1 MYILAFQGDRVRGI
15 MEKKLHEG
23 HRQRVKARYLSEGLD
38 AFEDHQVLEMLL
50 FFCIP
55 MKDTNE
61 LAHKMIQEFGSL
73 AGLFEADPKDIC
85 RRCKVSENTAILVSL
100 IPSLARRYFKVKWG
114 DKPILNSSSK
124 AGEYVVSLFTG
135 RTYEAFFVICLDAQN
150 RVNYAALVHEGT
162 INEAPV
168 YPRLIVETALRHQA
182 NSIILA
188 HNHPGGSLQPSSAD
202 IEVTKRI
209 RTAVE
214 AISIKVVDHIIAAG
228 DKYYSFAEK
237 GLI

>member
-1 MYILAFQGDRVRGI
+1 

-23 HRQRVKARYLSEGLD
+23 HRQRVKSRYLSEGLD

-61 LAHKMIQEFGSL
+61 LAHKMIREFGSL

-85 RRCKVSENTAILVSL
+85 TRCQVSENTAILVSL
-100 IPSLARRYFKVKWG
+100 IPSLARRYFKGKWG
-114 DKPILNSSSK
+114 DKPVLNSSVK
-124 AGEYVVSLFTG
+124 AGEYAISLFAG
-135 RTYEAFFVICLDAQN
+135 RIYENFFLICLDSQN

-162 INEAPV
+162 INEAAV

-188 HNHPGGSLQPSSAD
+188 HNHPGGSYQPSDED
-202 IEVTKRI
+202 IEVTKKI
-209 RTAVE
+209 AAAVE
-214 AISIKVVDHIIAAG
+214 AISIKVMDHIIVAG
-228 DKYYSFAEK
+228 EKYYSFAEK
-237 GLI
+237 GLINKITKL

>member
-1 MYILAFQGDRVRGI
+1 

-23 HRQRVKARYLSEGLD
+23 HRQRVKSRYLSEGLD
-38 AFEDHQVLEMLL
+38 AFEDHQILEMLL
-50 FFCIP
+50 FFSIP

-61 LAHKMIQEFGSL
+61 LAHKMIIEFGSL

-85 RRCKVSENTAILVSL
+85 KRCGVSENTAILVSL
-100 IPSLARRYFKVKWG
+100 IPSLARRYFKDKWG
-114 DKPILNSSSK
+114 DKPVLDSSTK
-124 AGEYVVSLFTG
+124 AGEYAVSLFAG
-135 RTYEAFFVICLDAQN
+135 RTYENFFVICLNSQN

-188 HNHPGGSLQPSSAD
+188 HNHPGGSMQPSGAD
-202 IEVTKRI
+202 INVTKKI
-209 RTAVE
+209 VTALE
-214 AISIKVVDHIIAAG
+214 AISISVVDHIIVAG
-228 DKYYSFAEK
+228 EKYYSFAEK
-237 GLI
+237 GVIGR